1 MYWYIVL
8 CLNIRGQ
15 GRLPRNS
22 FSSRGNGFPWNRY
35 NILIHFVIFLY
46 GLFVLAS
53 TQPETRLRHLSSQV
67 SLPLLLRGLSLRTR
81 RVGLFQI
88 RLELSRRA
96 LVTGFEAPIPQPKCA
111 GVLRS
116 QRKLLKLHDLGTEK
130 RFNASGL
137 RPSSLQGASTEWKP
151 NNKETRAQLALLAL
165 FCIVL

>member
-1 MYWYIVL
+1 MVHCALSEY
-8 CLNIRGQ
+8 
-15 GRLPRNS
+15 
-22 FSSRGNGFPWNRY
+22 SRSRKTTTKLVFEQRQR
-35 NILIHFVIFLY
+35 ISLESLQHFDTFCKFLY